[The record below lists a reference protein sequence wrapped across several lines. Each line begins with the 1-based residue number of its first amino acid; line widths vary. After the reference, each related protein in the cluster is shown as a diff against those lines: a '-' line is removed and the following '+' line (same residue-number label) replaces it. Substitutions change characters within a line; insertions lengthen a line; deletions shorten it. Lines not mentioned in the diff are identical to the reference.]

1 MSQRDYALYCLLL
14 TQSIEKTYRPLLS
27 DSLIKTSLNYFKDN
41 MDRKLLAQSYFYAGR
56 ANEEMKNVLKAI
68 EYELSGFSSN
78 SFIANNK
85 LSSYLTVLSHDI
97 KTHMTIVINIKPNK
111 IFIVNNQ
118 VFFPSKDT
126 IL

>member
-1 MSQRDYALYCLLL
+1 MKLLEENPDSSYSILESITTPQKMSQRDYALYCLLL

-68 EYELSGFSSN
+68 EY
-78 SFIANNK
+78 
-85 LSSYLTVLSHDI
+85 YLN
-97 KTHMTIVINIKPNK
+97 VI
-111 IFIVNNQ
+111 
-118 VFFPSKDT
+118 D
-126 IL
+126 LL